1 MTRSENMKGKVIL
14 FLLMYSFALNTW
26 AQEDTLR
33 IVRDSLRMMRE
44 TSSGMS
50 ITSLQF
56 PVDEPMIPSLPKTL
70 PTDSSIT
77 YHFRKPSL
85 LLPYY
90 ANPSPMFKGDFD
102 TNGIL
107 FTHRYGMLIGTGN
120 QTSLP
125 GIGRSNDISF
135 TYIHSFH
142 PQWIF
147 SVGVNVNKMHMSHFT
162 GQSLGASGTLSYR
175 ANDRLT
181 LNVFGGYHSGY
192 VPGRQSYHFGGTI
205 GMDISEHFGMEMG
218 VQRYYNPL
226 RSGWETVPIATPYY
240 KFNNGA
246 KFGFDVGGLLYEIFR
261 DNSFKREIRNGN
273 FSNPTIAPH
282 RPRIEIR

>member
-1 MTRSENMKGKVIL
+1 MIGRIIA
-14 FLLMYSFALNTW
+14 FLLIGSFALDTW

-50 ITSLQF
+50 ITTLQF
-56 PVDEPMIPSLPKTL
+56 PIDEPVTPSFPETLPK
-70 PTDSSIT
+70 DSSIT
-77 YHFRKPSL
+77 FHFQKPSL
-85 LLPYY
+85 LIPYY
-90 ANPSPMFKGDFD
+90 TNPSPMFKGDFN

-107 FTHRYGMLIGTGN
+107 FAHQHGMLIGTGN
-120 QTSLP
+120 QTSIP

-142 PQWIF
+142 PQWTL
-147 SVGVNVNKMHMSHFT
+147 SVGMNVNKMHMSHFT
-162 GQSLGASGTLSYR
+162 GQSFGASGTLSYH
-175 ANDRLT
+175 ANNRLT
-181 LNVFGGYHSGY
+181 FNVFGGYHSGY

-205 GMDISEHFGMEMG
+205 GMDISEHFGMERG

-226 RSGWETVPIATPYY
+226 RGGWETVPIATPYY

-261 DNSFKREIRNGN
+261 DNSFKREIKNGN
-273 FSNPTIAPH
+273 FPNPTIAPP

>member
-1 MTRSENMKGKVIL
+1 MKGRIIA
-14 FLLMYSFALNTW
+14 FLLICSFALDAWT
-26 AQEDTLR
+26 QEDTLR

-50 ITSLQF
+50 MTSLQF
-56 PVDEPMIPSLPKTL
+56 PIDEPMIPSLPETL

-77 YHFRKPSL
+77 FHFQKPSL
-85 LLPYY
+85 IIPYY
-90 ANPSPMFKGDFD
+90 THPSPMFKGDFD

-107 FTHRYGMLIGTGN
+107 FTHRYGMLIGAGN

-125 GIGRSNDISF
+125 GIGRSNDISL

-142 PQWIF
+142 PRWTF
-147 SVGVNVNKMHMSHFT
+147 SVGVDVNKMHMSHFT
-162 GQSLGASGTLSYR
+162 GQSFGASGILSYR

-181 LNVFGGYHSGY
+181 FNVFGGYHSGY

-205 GMDISEHFGMEMG
+205 GMDMSEHFGMEMG

-226 RSGWETVPIATPYY
+226 RGGWETVPIAVPYF